1 MAGKISLLFFPKLL
15 LLFILFYRQTDNTRE
30 FRIAYSSGKTEENSA
45 RKIPAI
51 PFLKTDVWNM
61 ECGMELRFSGGLSVF
76 LEDEVFSAL
85 LFYSDSL

>member
-30 FRIAYSSGKTEENSA
+30 FRIAYSSGDMEENSA

-51 PFLKTDVWNM
+51 PFLKIDVWNM

-76 LEDEVFSAL
+76 LGIGFFGVF
-85 LFYSDSL
+85 F